1 MKKTILL
8 GAGILIFVIL
18 AVGSVG
24 GSSSSYDSSAK
35 KKEENTKTNT
45 ASNSEPEKEEV
56 KGYKEGMYK
65 VGSDIPAGEYVL
77 FADNSGNG
85 YYERN
90 EDSGGDSII
99 DNDNFST
106 FVYVNFKD
114 GEYAKIANSRAVS
127 SSEITESLAKDGIT
141 KGTYKVGKD
150 IEAGEYKIVSEGD
163 TYWERTD
170 KDGEIIDNDN
180 FENTAY
186 VTLKNGEYFKLT
198 DGKAEKVK

>member
-1 MKKTILL
+1 MKKKFLL
-8 GAGILIFVIL
+8 GAGILVFVLL

-24 GSSSSYDSSAK
+24 SSDSGSSSSSS
-35 KKEENTKTNT
+35 TKDRKTSTTTN
-45 ASNSEPEKEEV
+45 SSEPKKEEV

-65 VGSDIPAGEYVL
+65 VGSDIPAGEYIL

-90 EDSGGDSII
+90 EDSAGDSII

-106 FVYVNFKD
+106 FTYVNFKE
-114 GEYAKIANSRAVS
+114 GEYAKIANARAVS
-127 SSEITESLAKDGIT
+127 SADVTESLAKDGIT
-141 KGTYKVGKD
+141 EGTYKVGKD
-150 IEAGEYKIVSEGD
+150 IEPGEYKITTETD

-170 KDGEIIDNDN
+170 KNGEIIDNDN
-180 FENTAY
+180 FTNNAY
-186 VTLKNGEYFKLT
+186 VTVKAGEYFKLT

>member
-1 MKKTILL
+1 MKKKLLL
-8 GAGILIFVIL
+8 GIGVAIFVIL

-24 GSSSSYDSSAK
+24 SSDSGSSS
-35 KKEENTKTNT
+35 TKVKDKT
-45 ASNSEPEKEEV
+45 ATTTSNSEPKKEEV

-77 FADNSGNG
+77 FADKSENG
-85 YYERN
+85 YYERD

-106 FVYVNFKD
+106 FIYVNFKE
-114 GEYAKIANSRAVS
+114 GEYAKIVNARAIPSAEV
-127 SSEITESLAKDGIT
+127 TESLAKDGIT

-150 IEAGEYKIVSEGD
+150 IEAGEYKITTETD

-170 KDGEIIDNDN
+170 KNGEIIDNDN
-180 FENTAY
+180 FTNNAY
-186 VTLKNGEYFKLT
+186 VTVKAGEYFKLT